1 MSDIKEENAMSYSD
15 LTIKRLFVRSQNQC
29 AMSQCNSP
37 ILIGDTVV
45 GEICHIRA
53 RRKNGPR
60 FDPSLTLKQR
70 NDFSN
75 LILLCG
81 TCHKR
86 VDASP
91 PIFTAELL
99 TDLKAIHESAGGI
112 EITEKTRKQAE
123 VLIAHLKSKAK
134 TTATVNGSGVAVS
147 IGRDNFGKI
156 TIKQSSTNKQQNSK
170 YPNSSIGA
178 DANLSGYVEYLVDLA
193 NKYWAGVPNMSPGR
207 IGSKIKRKFRL
218 GKRTRLHL
226 GVQRFDELVEFL
238 IAGVLT
244 PSPAG
249 KKHTRNSTRLCRSF
263 EEWCRD
269 PR

>member
-1 MSDIKEENAMSYSD
+1 MSYSD
-15 LTIKRLFVRSQNQC
+15 LTIKRLFVRSQNLC
-29 AMSQCNSP
+29 AMPQCNSP

-60 FDPSLTLKQR
+60 FDLSITLKQR

-91 PIFTAELL
+91 AIFTAELL
-99 TDLKAIHESAGGI
+99 TDIKTIHESAGGV
-112 EITEKTRKQAE
+112 EVTDETRKQAE
-123 VLIAHLKSKAK
+123 VFIAHLKSKKK

-170 YPNSSIGA
+170 YPNNSIGA

>member
-1 MSDIKEENAMSYSD
+1 MSYSD

-37 ILIGDTVV
+37 ILIGETVV

-70 NDFSN
+70 NEFPN
-75 LILLCG
+75 LVLFCG

-86 VDASP
+86 ADSSP
-91 PIFTAELL
+91 AIFTAELL
-99 TDLKAIHESAGGI
+99 ADIKSRHERGGGI
-112 EITEKTRKQAE
+112 ELTENTRRQSE
-123 VLIAHLKSKAK
+123 VLIAYLNSKSKA
-134 TTATVNGSGVAVS
+134 TASVRGSGIAVA
-147 IGRDNFGKI
+147 IGRDNFGDI
-156 TIKQSSTNKQQNSK
+156 TINQASSNKQPKLK
-170 YPNSSIGA
+170 YPNNSIGS

-193 NKYWAGVPNMSPGR
+193 NKYWSGVPDMSPGR
-207 IGSKIKRKFRL
+207 IGSKIKRKFCL

-238 IAGVLT
+238 IRGVLT
-244 PSPAG
+244 PSPVG
-249 KKHTRNSTRLCRSF
+249 KKHTRNRTRLCRSF
-263 EEWCRD
+263 EEWCQD

>member
-1 MSDIKEENAMSYSD
+1 MSYSD
-15 LTIKRLFVRSQNQC
+15 LTIKRLFVKSQNQC

-60 FDPSLTLKQR
+60 YDPSLTLKQR

-91 PIFTAELL
+91 AIFTAELL
-99 TDLKAIHESAGGI
+99 TDLKAIQS
-112 EITEKTRKQAE
+112 KT
-123 VLIAHLKSKAK
+123 K
-134 TTATVNGSGVAVS
+134 TTATVSGSGVAVS

-156 TIKQSSTNKQQNSK
+156 TIQQSSTNKQQNSK
-170 YPNSSIGA
+170 YPNNSIGA
-178 DANLSGYVEYLVDLA
+178 DANFSGYIEYLVDLA
-193 NKYWAGVPNMSPGR
+193 NQYWAGVQNMSPGR

-226 GVQRFDELVEFL
+226 GVQRFDELVKFL
-238 IAGVLT
+238 ISEILT
-244 PSPAG
+244 PSPVG
-249 KKHTRNSTRLCRSF
+249 KKHTRNGTRLCRSF